1 MHRRGN
7 AVRQSEATVQK
18 TLKSSVTFDG
28 VGLHSGEPVRA
39 TVHPAS
45 AHYGI
50 WFKRTDV
57 EDANPFIPAKWNAV
71 QQMSLCTLIRN
82 EDGTSVST
90 LEHIMA
96 ALVGCGIHNAL
107 IELNGPELPILDGSA
122 AVFVQRFL
130 AAGLQ
135 AQDEPVAAIRVLRP
149 IEVRD
154 GLASARLEPAPHLS
168 MEFQIEFEDGAIG
181 SQSKTLDL
189 SNGTFVRELCDS
201 RTFCRH
207 SDIEFMHANGMA
219 LGGTLEN
226 AVVVDGDAVLS
237 PGGFRYSDEAV
248 RHKMLDALGDLGL
261 AGAPLMARY
270 IGNRAGHA
278 LTNKLLHGL
287 FADPTAYTFQPC
299 NDRESR
305 ILPGVGVRKA
315 DLPAIA

>member
-1 MHRRGN
+1 MHQRKNVVCRL
-7 AVRQSEATVQK
+7 EANVQK
-18 TLKSSVTFDG
+18 TLKTSVTFEG

-45 AHYGI
+45 AHHGI

-57 EDANPFIPAKWNAV
+57 TGADPFVPAKWNAV
-71 QQMSLCTLIRN
+71 EQISLCTLIRN
-82 EDGTSVST
+82 GDGVSVST

-107 IELNGPELPILDGSA
+107 VELNGPELPILDGSA

-135 AQDEPVAAIRVLRP
+135 AQDEPVAAIRVLRRV
-149 IEVRD
+149 EVTD
-154 GLASARLEPAPHLS
+154 GLASARLDPADHLI
-168 MEFQIEFEDGAIG
+168 MDFRIDFEDAAIG
-181 SQSKTLDL
+181 EQTKTLSL

-219 LGGTLEN
+219 LGGTLDN

-237 PGGFRYSDEAV
+237 PGGFRYKDEAV

-270 IGNRAGHA
+270 TGNRAGHA
-278 LTNKLLHGL
+278 LTNKLLHAL
-287 FADPTAYTFQPC
+287 FADPTAYIVEQCT
-299 NDRESR
+299 DRESR